1 LVGVSGLTIYS
12 WEHGKSRPRKA
23 QLAGLVAARGIGKR
37 EAMTKLAVLKA
48 KKRAVRKVRKL
59 ARKKPK

>member
-1 LVGVSGLTIYS
+1 
-12 WEHGKSRPRKA
+12 
-23 QLAGLVAARGIGKR
+23 LVAARGIGKR